1 MPSQRAL
8 AALVVV
14 VGIVAL
20 GAAAGG
26 LDQPVGGP
34 GQGESVDSVDQEPGE
49 GSGSVGGGDMV
60 GSDPADTWVAV
71 PDWALQGVFLVMLGL
86 GPLVG
91 LLWAAYLYANGGLD
105 GLKNVIEQT
114 WDSILAMAI
123 VLVGAYIVLWVG
135 PGEFI
140 FGNPPQSSP
149 PDPGGGGPEV
159 IPDSTSVVPMVILG
173 GFFLV
178 VGLVAVFHWRFF
190 MNRDETVETERAGS
204 RDPEPVG
211 DPTMSVAQSP
221 VAENE
226 GPDNA
231 VYRSWHRLAR
241 RAGVAH
247 DRTRTPGEV
256 ADAAI
261 EEGLQRD
268 AVRTITNVFSEVRYG
283 HQPVTDERERRAESA
298 LQSIE
303 GSGGDA

>member
-14 VGIVAL
+14 VGVVAL

-26 LDQPVGGP
+26 FDQPVGEP
-34 GQGESVDSVDQEPGE
+34 GQGGSVDTVDQEPGE
-49 GSGSVGGGDMV
+49 GSGSMGSGDTVGA
-60 GSDPADTWVAV
+60 DPADTWVVV
-71 PDWALQGVFLVMLGL
+71 PDWALQALFLVMLGL

-91 LLWAAYLYANGGLD
+91 ILWAAYLYATGGLE
-105 GLKNVIEQT
+105 GLKRVIEET

-123 VLVGAYIVLWVG
+123 VLLGAYVVLWVG

-140 FGNPPQSSP
+140 FGNAPQPSP
-149 PDPGGGGPEV
+149 PDPGGGGADV
-159 IPDSTSVVPMVILG
+159 IPDSTSVVPMILVA
-173 GFFLV
+173 GFFLL
-178 VGLVAVFHWRFF
+178 VGILAVFHWRFF
-190 MNRDETVETERAGS
+190 MNRGDDVETESDGS
-204 RDPEPVG
+204 WEPEPVG
-211 DPTMSVAQSP
+211 DPTKSYASSAVT
-221 VAENE
+221 EEE

-231 VYRSWHRLAR
+231 VYRAWYRLAR

-247 DRTRTPGEV
+247 DRSRTPGEV

-268 AVRTITNVFSEVRYG
+268 DVRTITNVFSEVRYG
-283 HQPVTDERERRAESA
+283 HQPVTEERERRAESA